1 MDLVLVTAYKRV
13 VFPLLSR
20 FDAESV
26 HERTV
31 RLLELAQKNG
41 FGQAILRR
49 IGGFIPPRPVKL
61 GTLTFPNEIGVAA
74 GFDKDARVVA
84 GLGLLGFGHVEV
96 GTITPNPQSGNPK
109 PRVFRIREDRAIIN
123 RMGFPNC
130 GAKIASKRL
139 QALRKEKHDFIIGV
153 SLGKQKE
160 TALIDAAA
168 DYVEVMEAV
177 NPFADY
183 LAVNISS
190 PNTPELRD
198 LQKEEYLEDLIKK
211 LNEEGRRL
219 AVEQAV
225 SIRPIFL
232 KIAPDLTRSDLEQI
246 IDVVQRNK
254 VEGIIATNTTL
265 SRDGLAQPGVAQPG
279 GLSGAPLAKKSNE
292 IIAFIHE
299 STNGQIP
306 IIGAG
311 GVFTSDEARDKLD
324 AGASLLQLY
333 TGLVYEGPGIAGR
346 ILRGL

>member
-1 MDLVLVTAYKRV
+1 VTAYKSV
-13 VFPLLSR
+13 VFPIVSR

-26 HERTV
+26 HNHTI

-41 FGQAILRR
+41 FGQAVLRQ
-49 IGGFIPPRPVKL
+49 IGGFIPARPVKL

-74 GFDKDARVVA
+74 GFDKDVRVAA

-96 GTITPNPQSGNPK
+96 GTITPRPQSGNPK
-109 PRVFRIREDRAIIN
+109 PRVFRIKQDRAIIN

-139 QALRKEKHDFIIGV
+139 QALWTERPDFVIGV

-177 NPFADY
+177 YPFVDY

-198 LQKEEYLEDLIKK
+198 LQKEEYLEALVKK
-211 LNEEGRRL
+211 LTGEGRRL
-219 AVEQAV
+219 AVEHAV
-225 SIRPIFL
+225 TMRPIFL
-232 KIAPDLTRSDLEQI
+232 KIAPDLTWSELEQI
-246 IDVVQRNK
+246 LDIVQKNN
-254 VEGIIATNTTL
+254 VDGIIATNTTL
-265 SRDGLAQPGVAQPG
+265 SRARLAQPGVGEFG

-311 GVFTSDEARDKLD
+311 GVFTSDGARDKLD
-324 AGASLLQLY
+324 AGASLLQMY
-333 TGLVYEGPGIAGR
+333 TGVVYEGPAIAGR